1 MKDLGYFMEVSGRS
15 GALDIHLA
23 SNFYPPLPASVKRV
37 FTDAFTGYWAGL
49 YGVEGLEKE
58 LSRVYR
64 GGLHQYDFWQFLN
77 DDDLEGGY

>member
-1 MKDLGYFMEVSGRS
+1 MKDLDYFIEVSGRS

-23 SNFYPPLPASVKRV
+23 SNFYPPLPPEVKRV

-64 GGLHQYDFWQFLN
+64 GGLHQYEFWQFLN
-77 DDDLEGGY
+77 EDDLEGDY

>member
-1 MKDLGYFMEVSGRS
+1 MKDLDYFIEVSGRS
-15 GALDIHLA
+15 GALDIHLS
-23 SNFYPPLPASVKRV
+23 SNFYPPLPPEVKRI
-37 FTDAFTGYWAGL
+37 FSDAFNGYWAGL

-77 DDDLEGGY
+77 EEDLEEEY